1 MRRTLGEGG
10 MAEGPGKGGAESPMA
25 RWIRYSGSGCRWL
38 SVYPKR
44 LKDGYGETASTPS
57 IFGMVGGQW
66 GARCSQERESSRIRR
81 ILGVYTSEYQTSRL
95 EAWETRRLRL

>member
-1 MRRTLGEGG
+1 
-10 MAEGPGKGGAESPMA
+10 MAG
-25 RWIRYSGSGCRWL
+25 WIRYSGTGCRRV

-66 GARCSQERESSRIRR
+66 GALLTRERDSSRIRR
-81 ILGVYTSEYQTSRL
+81 ILEVYTSEYQTGRL

>member
-1 MRRTLGEGG
+1 MAFGEEDIRGRRDG
-10 MAEGPGKGGAESPMA
+10 GKGGAESPMA

-66 GARCSQERESSRIRR
+66 GALLTRERVAEFV
-81 ILGVYTSEYQTSRL
+81 GF
-95 EAWETRRLRL
+95 